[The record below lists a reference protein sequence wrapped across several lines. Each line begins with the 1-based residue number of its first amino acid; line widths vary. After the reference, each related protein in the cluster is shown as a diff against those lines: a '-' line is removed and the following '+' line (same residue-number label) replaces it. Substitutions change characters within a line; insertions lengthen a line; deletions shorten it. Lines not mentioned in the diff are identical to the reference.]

1 MRAVLYARYS
11 SDNQRY
17 ESISGQFHCS
27 EEYCKRKG
35 YNIVHY
41 YYDEAK
47 SGTTIAGR
55 EQFNQMIADAARDIF
70 DVIVFYQID
79 RTARNEMDYY
89 ASVNKLLALGIRY
102 EYSAEGIDV
111 STPNGK
117 LTEGV
122 KVAVAAFYSRDLSIK
137 IKRGKKENVLQS
149 KHNGG
154 IPPLGYDIS
163 PDGQYLVNDYEA
175 IAVKQIFSMK
185 LEGYGYGKIVDWLKA
200 NGYKTKR
207 GGDYS
212 KAGIHDILCNRKY
225 VGVLELGKTSNN
237 SSRKKAENYME
248 IKDALPKI
256 IDTKDFVEVQDIL
269 AARRNGK
276 ANAKEV
282 YALSGRIF
290 CQCGAAMTGTR
301 IGAKG
306 NKYSYYACGTQRYKH
321 GDCDVPM
328 IRKDKIEYITYLTI
342 VDYIKAHKQSI
353 IAEFLRQAEANDD
366 EVRKNELR
374 KKVEIQKNKA
384 KKLLALYDGRDDLIL
399 DAYKD
404 AKRTLDLMEVE
415 LASFVQSD
423 NTSIDK
429 EILEVF
435 IDSFLM
441 ETGHSDV
448 YLKNFFTSLDVKVV
462 VNKINAEIQLNLS
475 VLPFVVALKGIE
487 PLISP

>member
-17 ESISGQFHCS
+17 ESISRQFHCS
-27 EEYCKRKG
+27 EEYCRRRG
-35 YNIVHY
+35 YDIVHY

-47 SGTTIAGR
+47 SGTTVAGR
-55 EQFNQMIADAARDIF
+55 EQFNRMIEDASRGIF

-89 ASVNKLLALGIRY
+89 ASVNKLLELGIRY

-122 KVAVAAFYSRDLSIK
+122 KVAVAAVFSRDLSIK
-137 IKRGKKENVLQS
+137 IKRGKKENTLHK

-154 IPPLGYDIS
+154 IAPLGYDIAA
-163 PDGQYLVNDYEA
+163 DGTYIINDYEA
-175 IAVKQIFSMK
+175 VAVKKIFAMK
-185 LEGYGYGKIVDWLKA
+185 LDGQGYGKIVDWLKA

-207 GGDYS
+207 GGYYS
-212 KAGIHDILCNRKY
+212 KGSIHDILCNRKY
-225 VGVLELGKTSNN
+225 IGVLEMGKTSKHN
-237 SSRKKAENYME
+237 SKEKVDDYME
-248 IKDALPKI
+248 IKDAIPKI
-256 IDTKDFVEVQDIL
+256 IDTKDFAAVQDIL

-276 ANAKEV
+276 ANSKEV

-290 CQCGAAMTGTR
+290 CQCGAAMTGHR

-306 NKYSYYACGTQRYKH
+306 NKYSYYVCGTQRYKH
-321 GDCDVPM
+321 GDCDIPM
-328 IRKDKIEYITYLTI
+328 IRKDKIEFITYLTI
-342 VDYIKAHKQSI
+342 VDYIKVNKQSI

-366 EVRKNELR
+366 KVRENELR

-384 KKLLALYDGRDDLIL
+384 KNLLALYDGTDDMVLN
-399 DAYKD
+399 AYKE
-404 AKRTLDLMEVE
+404 AKKTLDMMEAE
-415 LASFVQSD
+415 L
-423 NTSIDK
+423 IDLNK
-429 EILEVF
+429 NDYSAINQDILEAF
-435 IDSFLM
+435 IDSFIT
-441 ETGHSDV
+441 EVGVSDAF
-448 YLKNFFTSLDVKVV
+448 LKKFFDSLDVKVI
-462 VNKINAEIQLNLS
+462 VNNKNAEIQLNLS